1 MFGIHSTSYAGQLL
15 SVPCNLPL
23 LWISQDRSVRLPS
36 LFITST
42 CVVDTTITL
51 KQMLRHIEPSSL
63 RKLHSYG
70 YLILNASTF
79 IVGSPKIIMG
89 FDSMHSLTH
98 NKILISLWFIKLKW
112 ILLFTRLLAHPK
124 RSMMSVIYFLI

>member
-70 YLILNASTF
+70 YLIPNASTF

-98 NKILISLWFIKLKW
+98 SLKDRHCSREPTIPNFWSEKYWKLFEVVLNW
-112 ILLFTRLLAHPK
+112 Q
-124 RSMMSVIYFLI
+124 

>member
-1 MFGIHSTSYAGQLL
+1 MFGIHSTSNAGQLL
-15 SVPCNLPL
+15 SAPYNLPL

-36 LFITST
+36 LFITNT

-51 KQMLRHIEPSSL
+51 KQMLRYIKPSSL

-79 IVGSPKIIMG
+79 IVGSQKLLWVLIQRTHPRTHLTCIYILYLVHLIGLIIQYLYKL
-89 FDSMHSLTH
+89 FKRTIYHSL
-98 NKILISLWFIKLKW
+98 F
-112 ILLFTRLLAHPK
+112 
-124 RSMMSVIYFLI
+124 